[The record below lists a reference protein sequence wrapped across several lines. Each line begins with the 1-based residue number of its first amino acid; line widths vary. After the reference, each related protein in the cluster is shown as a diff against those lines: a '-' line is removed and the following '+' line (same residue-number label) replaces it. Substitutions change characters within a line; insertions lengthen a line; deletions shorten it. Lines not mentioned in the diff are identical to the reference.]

1 MEPILHVMSKNG
13 IFLFRFNNG
22 EFGSKWCGIWN
33 RNKKYF
39 DYFAFRIGD
48 QFLSESNFKEFSFYN
63 SQFSTMIFETS
74 KGKVTEEIACYDD
87 CVLVSVTPSYS
98 TNISAEIGVNIRE
111 KDENYLEGKKYGL
124 TEIKN
129 GIKIDFEGTSA
140 FIYFLKGDFKL
151 QEYYGV
157 HSPGAY
163 ALEKGLTHYL
173 DTGEMQNKYIPGY
186 TFAKL
191 DTNETYDLVLS
202 SKELDF
208 DTLYKLIKNKIK
220 YAENYGEIIKTESRK
235 FEVDQ
240 VDKELIMD
248 SIDSIYSYTN
258 FNKKEI
264 YAGFPY
270 FNEFWLRDAL
280 LILPSFLSMG
290 NFSFVR
296 DILVKLA
303 NEIKEGGLPSILG
316 GSSYPKDV
324 LGLFIIDVY
333 EYYKYTGDESVV
345 ELLKEKKD
353 NIMQILNK
361 WFDDGFIHDN
371 GRETWMDSIDREYSI
386 EIQAIWIKALSR
398 LYDLYQDVNANQMT
412 ERLSKSLDS
421 MFKEGY
427 FKDQRDVNINS
438 ANQIFALY
446 FGILDEEKAIA
457 TIKNVENNMLSEQGV
472 LSVSKNDGTFDFNSY
487 QRGAVWPMLTQ
498 LFSAAAYFNGRTA
511 LGKKILSILKQN
523 DNIQCSSRINEIIQ
537 PDGIPKGCPSQ
548 AWSLCLLPFIIER
561 YILGI
566 EPDVP
571 NNKIKVMKRNGI
583 TGKKT
588 LNINDYIIEI
598 SIADG
603 KVKSNCNCV
612 EMSDSFILEF

>member
-1 MEPILHVMSKNG
+1 MEPVLHVMSKNG
-13 IFLFRFNNG
+13 TFLFRFNNG
-22 EFGSKWCGIWN
+22 EFGSKWCGIWKEN
-33 RNKKYF
+33 RKYF
-39 DYFAFRIGD
+39 DYFAFKLGNE
-48 QFLSESNFKEFSFYN
+48 FLSESNFKKFSFYN
-63 SQFSTMIFETS
+63 SQFSTMSFETIS
-74 KGKVTEEIACYDD
+74 GKVVEEIKCHDD
-87 CVLVSVTPSYS
+87 CVIVSVTPSYNTS
-98 TNISAEIGVNIRE
+98 ISAEVGVNIRE
-111 KDENYLEGKKYGL
+111 RDENYLEGKKYEL

-129 GIKIDFEGTSA
+129 GVKVDFEGNSA
-140 FIYFLKGDFKL
+140 FIYFLNGNFKL

-157 HSPGAY
+157 HSPGIY
-163 ALEKGLTHYL
+163 AMKKGLTHHL
-173 DTGEMQNKYIPGY
+173 DKGETQNKYVPGY
-186 TFAKL
+186 TIANLKA
-191 DTNETYDLVLS
+191 DETYDLVLS

-208 DTLYKLIKNKIK
+208 DALYKLIKNKIK

-240 VDKELIMD
+240 VDKELVMD
-248 SIDSIYSYTN
+248 AIDSIYSYTN

-270 FNEFWLRDAL
+270 FNEFWLRDSL
-280 LILPSFLSMG
+280 LILPSFLSLG

-296 DILVKLA
+296 DIIVKLS
-303 NEIKEGGLPSILG
+303 NEINDNGLPDILG
-316 GSSYPKDV
+316 GSTYPKDV
-324 LGLFIIDVY
+324 LGLFIIDTC
-333 EYYKYTGDESVV
+333 EYYRYTGDGSILR
-345 ELLKEKKD
+345 LLEEKKSV
-353 NIMQILNK
+353 IIQILNK
-361 WFDDGFIHDN
+361 WFNDGFIHDK

-386 EIQAIWIKALSR
+386 EIQAIWIKALSGMYE
-398 LYDLYQDVNANQMT
+398 LYHDANTNQMM
-412 ERLSKSLDS
+412 ERLRKSLNS
-421 MFKEGY
+421 MFREGH
-427 FKDQRDVNINS
+427 FADQRDVDINS

-446 FGILDEEKAIA
+446 FGILDEEKTLA
-457 TIKNVENNMLSEQGV
+457 TIKNIEDNMLSEQGV

-523 DNIQCSSRINEIIQ
+523 DNMQCSSRVNEIIQ

-566 EPDVP
+566 EPDIP

-598 SIADG
+598 SIEDG
-603 KVKSNCNCV
+603 KIKSNCNCV
-612 EMSDSFILEF
+612 EMPDSFILEF